1 MIKNP
6 FVKEKEIKAKY
17 INKKDKGNLD
27 LKAKL
32 HYFEI
37 KENSNIYKFLLEK
50 IYYKNNSNYIKSP
63 KAKNLSYILK

>member
-1 MIKNP
+1 M
-6 FVKEKEIKAKY
+6 
-17 INKKDKGNLD
+17 D

-50 IYYKNNSNYIKSP
+50 IYYNNNSNYIKSP
-63 KAKNLSYILK
+63 KAKILSYILK

>member
-1 MIKNP
+1 M
-6 FVKEKEIKAKY
+6 
-17 INKKDKGNLD
+17 D

-50 IYYKNNSNYIKSP
+50 IYYNNSNYIKSP
-63 KAKNLSYILK
+63 KAKILSYILK